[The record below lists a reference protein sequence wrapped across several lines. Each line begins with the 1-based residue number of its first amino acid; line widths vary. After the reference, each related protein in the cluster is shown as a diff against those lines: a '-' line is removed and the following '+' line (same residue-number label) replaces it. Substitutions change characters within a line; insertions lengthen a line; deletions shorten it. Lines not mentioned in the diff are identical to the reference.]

1 MTTTNSWITCPKPNP
16 KARLRLFCFPFAGGA
31 ASSFRTWPEQLAPD
45 IEVCPV
51 ELPGRGK
58 RLREPLVTGLL
69 PLIETLTP
77 LLLPYLDIP
86 FAFFGHSMGTLISFE
101 LARQLRRQEAPS
113 PRHLFI
119 SGRRA
124 PQLAARKPPIHNLP
138 KPELIEELRQY
149 NGTPEAVLANQE
161 LMELFLPILRADLGI
176 NETYTYTTEPP
187 LNCPISVFG
196 GLEDTDANSDELTA
210 WGDQT
215 SSTFT
220 IDMFPGGH
228 FFINNKKECNQLLQ
242 LITTFAYAQR

>member
-1 MTTTNSWITCPKPNP
+1 MTTTNSWITRPKPNP

-31 ASSFRTWPEQLAPD
+31 ASSFRTWPDQLVPD

-58 RLREPLVTGLL
+58 RLREPLFTGIL

-77 LLLPYLDIP
+77 ALLPYLDIP
-86 FAFFGHSMGTLISFE
+86 FAFFGHSLGTIISFE
-101 LARQLRRQEAPS
+101 LARQLRREKAPS
-113 PRHLFI
+113 PQHLFI

-124 PQLAARKPPIHNLP
+124 PQVPPRKRPLHNLP
-138 KPELIEELRQY
+138 KSELIEELRQY
-149 NGTPEAVLANQE
+149 NGTPETVLANQE
-161 LMELFLPILRADLGI
+161 LMELFLPILRADFGI
-176 NETYTYTTEPP
+176 NENYTYTSEPP

-196 GLEDTDANSDELTA
+196 GLEDTDANSDELAA

-228 FFINNKKECNQLLQ
+228 FFINNKKECNQLLE
-242 LITTFAYAQR
+242 LITKFAIAQR

>member
-1 MTTTNSWITCPKPNP
+1 MTTTKSWITRPQPNP
-16 KARLRLFCFPFAGGA
+16 KARLRLFCFPYAGGA
-31 ASSFRTWPEQLAPD
+31 ASSFRTWPDPLAPH

-58 RLREPLVTGLL
+58 RMREPLVTSLL
-69 PLIETLTP
+69 PLIETLVP
-77 LLLPYLDIP
+77 ALLPYLDIP
-86 FAFFGHSMGTLISFE
+86 FAFFGHSLGTLISFE

-124 PQLAARKPPIHNLP
+124 PQVPARKPPLHNLP
-138 KPELIEELRQY
+138 KSELIEALRKY

-161 LMELFLPILRADLGI
+161 LMELFLPILRADFGI
-176 NETYTYTTEPP
+176 NETYTYTSESP

-196 GLEDTDANSDELTA
+196 GLQDTDANSDELAA
-210 WGDQT
+210 WRDQT

-220 IDMFPGGH
+220 VHMFPGGH
-228 FFINNKKECNQLLQ
+228 FFINNNKECNQLLQ
-242 LITTFAYAQR
+242 LITKFAIAPV

>member
-1 MTTTNSWITCPKPNP
+1 MTTTNSWITRPKPNP

-31 ASSFRTWPEQLAPD
+31 ASIFRTWPDQLAPD

-58 RLREPLVTGLL
+58 RLREPLFTGIL
-69 PLIETLTP
+69 PLIEILTP
-77 LLLPYLDIP
+77 ALLPYLDIP
-86 FAFFGHSMGTLISFE
+86 FAFFGHSLGTIISFE
-101 LARQLRRQEAPS
+101 LARQLRREKAPS

-124 PQLAARKPPIHNLP
+124 PQVPPRKRPLHNLP
-138 KPELIEELRQY
+138 KSELIEELRQY
-149 NGTPEAVLANQE
+149 NGTPETVLANQE
-161 LMELFLPILRADLGI
+161 LMELFLPILRADFGI
-176 NETYTYTTEPP
+176 NENYTYTSEPP

-196 GLEDTDANSDELTA
+196 GLEDTDANSDELNA
-210 WGDQT
+210 WRDQT

-228 FFINNKKECNQLLQ
+228 FFINNKNECNQLLE
-242 LITTFAYAQR
+242 LITKFAIA

>member
-1 MTTTNSWITCPKPNP
+1 MTTTNSWITRPKPNP

-31 ASSFRTWPEQLAPD
+31 ASSFRTWPDQLTPD

-58 RLREPLVTGLL
+58 RLREPLVTGIL

-77 LLLPYLDIP
+77 ALLPYLDIP
-86 FAFFGHSMGTLISFE
+86 FAFFGHSLGTIISFE
-101 LARQLRRQEAPS
+101 LARQLRREKAPS

-124 PQLAARKPPIHNLP
+124 PQVPPRKRPLHNLP
-138 KPELIEELRQY
+138 KSELIEELRQY
-149 NGTPEAVLANQE
+149 NGTPEAVLANQD
-161 LMELFLPILRADLGI
+161 LMELFLPILRADFGI
-176 NETYTYTTEPP
+176 NENYTYTSEPP
-187 LNCPISVFG
+187 LNWPISVFG
-196 GLEDTDANSDELTA
+196 GLEDTDANSDELNA
-210 WGDQT
+210 WRDQT

-242 LITTFAYAQR
+242 LITKFAIA

>member
-1 MTTTNSWITCPKPNP
+1 MTTTNSWITRPKPNP

-31 ASSFRTWPEQLAPD
+31 ASSFRTWPDQLAPD

-58 RLREPLVTGLL
+58 RLREPLFTGVL

-77 LLLPYLDIP
+77 ALLPYLDIP
-86 FAFFGHSMGTLISFE
+86 FAFFGHSLGTMISFE
-101 LARQLRRQEAPS
+101 LARQLRRQEAQS

-124 PQLAARKPPIHNLP
+124 PQVPARKPPLHNLP
-138 KPELIEELRQY
+138 KSELIEELRQY
-149 NGTPEAVLANQE
+149 NGTPETVLANQE
-161 LMELFLPILRADLGI
+161 LMELFLPILRADFRM
-176 NETYTYTTEPP
+176 NETYTYTSEPP

-196 GLEDTDANSDELTA
+196 GLEDTDANSDELAA

-228 FFINNKKECNQLLQ
+228 FFINNNKECNQLLQ
-242 LITTFAYAQR
+242 LITKFAIAHR